1 MAVKTS
7 DQYADEFRTALADVE
22 AQIKPL
28 ERERDRLRSLLAA
41 ADGKLK
47 LDGEAASTGTGTR
60 KASVPIASAK
70 NRVSHLVK
78 QKPDQSGAFY
88 RKELADIPGNTVDE
102 ALTALVGEK
111 KVKRTGKQRGTRYAS
126 A

>member
-1 MAVKTS
+1 MSVKTS
-7 DQYADEFRTALADVE
+7 DQYANEFRTALADVD
-22 AQIKPL
+22 AKIKPL

-60 KASVPIASAK
+60 KASVPIGQAK

-78 QKPDQSGAFY
+78 QKPNQSGAFY
-88 RKELADIPGNTVDE
+88 RRELSDIPGNTVDE
-102 ALTALVGEK
+102 ALTELVEEK
-111 KVKRTGKQRGTRYAS
+111 KIKRTGKQRGTRYAS
-126 A
+126 